1 MTLGPGPD
9 DAPGAETRSEA
20 PGTEGAGTEGAGT
33 ASGAASVG
41 TTGTGATT
49 STGTSRLP
57 TPEELDRMSPEEL
70 ARLAAAL
77 DDVEIVQ
84 KRRRWPIPGTRAEKR
99 AERVVAGWF
108 IIAAL
113 SAIAFM
119 VAFVAWPSHYV
130 PPDDPGHLMYALYT
144 PVIGGTFG
152 LSVLALGIGIVAY
165 VKKFLPVEVSVQ
177 QRHDGPSDELS
188 RRTIVGQL
196 QDAGR
201 DLDIGRRSLIKRSA
215 LAAGGLFGVGLVFAS
230 LGGLIRNPWAAGDKS
245 PLLVTDWASPNGER
259 VFLRRDTGDPDEV
272 SLVRPDELATGSI
285 ETVFPFREADR
296 LDEKALHAGLRSAD
310 GPTMLI
316 RFRPGTP
323 VVLRAGQEDF
333 HYGDYYAFSKICTH
347 LGCPASLYED
357 QTNRLLCPCHQSQ
370 FQANEYAR
378 PIFGPATRALPQLP
392 IAVDERGFFYAR
404 SDYVEPVGPAY
415 WERRS

>member
-1 MTLGPGPD
+1 MTQGPGTH
-9 DAPGAETRSEA
+9 DAPE
-20 PGTEGAGTEGAGT
+20 AGTG
-33 ASGAASVG
+33 
-41 TTGTGATT
+41 TGTGAGTGSDAPVPDGT
-49 STGTSRLP
+49 AEAATPGGAHPGGATGTRTTRVP

-99 AERVVAGWF
+99 AERFVAGWF
-108 IIAAL
+108 IVSAL
-113 SAIAFM
+113 SAIAFV
-119 VAFVAWPSHYV
+119 VAFVAWPSQYV
-130 PPDDPGHLMYALYT
+130 PPDDPGHLLYSLYT
-144 PVIGGTFG
+144 PVVGGTFG
-152 LSVLALGIGIVAY
+152 LSVLALGIGIIGY
-165 VKKFLPVEVSVQ
+165 VKNFFPIEVSVQ
-177 QRHDGPSDELS
+177 QRHDGPSDEVA
-188 RRTIVGQL
+188 RRTVVGQL

-215 LAAGGLFGVGLVFAS
+215 LAAGGLFGVGFVVAS
-230 LGGLIRNPWAAGDKS
+230 LGGLIRNPWAEGDKS
-245 PLLVTDWASPNGER
+245 PLLVTDWYSPDGER

-272 SLVRPDELATGSI
+272 SLVRPDELAAGSL
-285 ETVFPFREADR
+285 ETVFPFRESDR
-296 LDEKALHAGLRSAD
+296 LDEHLLHAGLRSAD

-316 RFRPGTP
+316 RFRPGTA

-333 HYGDYYAFSKICTH
+333 HFGDYYAFSKVCTH

-404 SDYVEPVGPAY
+404 SDYIEPVGPAY
-415 WERRS
+415 WERKS